1 LQYDSRIILED
12 ICPGLEYKPREPPEV
27 VNIYFDEN
35 ERKAT
40 FLVYTMLTAKPVIG
54 QNGQHHQKFILFIL
68 AGSLVL

>member
-27 VNIYFDEN
+27 VNIYIDEN

-40 FLVYTMLTAKPVIG
+40 FLVYTMGQPNWLVVE
-54 QNGQHHQKFILFIL
+54 QNGKQHLYILTGIL
-68 AGSLVL
+68 LR